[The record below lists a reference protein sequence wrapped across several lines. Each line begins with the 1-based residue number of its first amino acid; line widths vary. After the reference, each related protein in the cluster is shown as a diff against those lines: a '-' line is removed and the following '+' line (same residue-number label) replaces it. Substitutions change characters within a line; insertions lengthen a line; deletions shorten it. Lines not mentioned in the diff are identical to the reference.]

1 MKILILNITIN
12 WVYNLYLEYI
22 TNIKEFINKYYKN
35 IDIKIVYYDSN
46 ENKYKNEITY
56 EKMLIYDKIFYT
68 GDISTLNNI
77 INIMKNLSN
86 KIYFL
91 NIEQMSHPSYYRLI
105 RKIENLKNIIDYSE
119 ENIPFFN
126 DIYKNIYL
134 IPPYFK
140 EIKINNI
147 NKDID
152 VLSIVNN
159 LYRTN
164 YINKIINSLN
174 NINIKIIENCYG
186 IERDDYFKRTKIYI
200 NIHGSE
206 NHNTMEMIRIVNLIM
221 NKVIILT
228 QNSVYSNLLFLKKY
242 LYIYNDANDFNK
254 IIKDILENYEIYY
267 DTIYKDFDKNI
278 YNDYIKENINKI
290 INE

>member
-152 VLSIVNN
+152 ILSIVNN